1 MVMRIREL
9 REAREMTQ
17 GELAERMGVD
27 RTGVNKWESEVALP
41 RARQLPQLFQQRSLG
56 VLPQLAE
63 VLGCSISEL
72 FEDPGETGPVSA

>member
-27 RTGVNKWESEVALP
+27 RSGVNKWESEVALP
-41 RARQLPQLFQQRSLG
+41 RARQ
-56 VLPQLAE
+56 LPQLAE

>member
-9 REAREMTQ
+9 REAQEMTQ

-41 RARQLPQLFQQRSLG
+41 RARQLPQL
-56 VLPQLAE
+56 AE

>member
-41 RARQLPQLFQQRSLG
+41 RARQLPQL
-56 VLPQLAE
+56 AE

>member
-41 RARQLPQLFQQRSLG
+41 RARQLPQL
-56 VLPQLAE
+56 AE
-63 VLGCSISEL
+63 GLGCSISEL

>member
-41 RARQLPQLFQQRSLG
+41 RARQLPQL
-56 VLPQLAE
+56 AD

>member
-9 REAREMTQ
+9 REARGMTQ

-41 RARQLPQLFQQRSLG
+41 RARQLPQL
-56 VLPQLAE
+56 AE

>member
-27 RTGVNKWESEVALP
+27 RTGVNKRESEVALP
-41 RARQLPQLFQQRSLG
+41 RARQ
-56 VLPQLAE
+56 LPQLAE

>member
-41 RARQLPQLFQQRSLG
+41 RARQLPQL
-56 VLPQLAE
+56 AE

-72 FEDPGETGPVSA
+72 FEDPGENGPVSA

>member
-41 RARQLPQLFQQRSLG
+41 RARQLPQL
-56 VLPQLAE
+56 AE

-72 FEDPGETGPVSA
+72 FEGPGETGPVSA